1 MAIFLLDNNISFDD
15 LNMSNDFSVGI
26 SIEPITHVIIP
37 KKNYVHGKL
46 HIIQD
51 IIDMCC
57 LIITSMVKKLLI
69 KQLINIYLIMV
80 TKLWPMWSMRLD
92 KHWDILH

>member
-1 MAIFLLDNNISFDD
+1 MEQPSWYSKLCLQPKLRSYFRMSKIKYMGSFLLDEFIY
-15 LNMSNDFSVGI
+15 LNLRNDFSFDI

-69 KQLINIYLIMV
+69 KQ
-80 TKLWPMWSMRLD
+80 
-92 KHWDILH
+92 

>member
-1 MAIFLLDNNISFDD
+1 MGSFLLDENNSFID
-15 LNMSNDFSVGI
+15 LNLRNDFSFDI

-51 IIDMCC
+51 IIDMCS
-57 LIITSMVKKLLI
+57 LIITSMVKKVTH
-69 KQLINIYLIMV
+69 KAINKKNLIMV
-80 TKLWPMWSMRLD
+80 TKLWP
-92 KHWDILH
+92 I